1 MRTTKT
7 ALGGLFIVLFV
18 AACATGGSM
27 YTFDRNEL
35 ESVPTTSIGGD
46 PPPAVTPGTEL
57 VGREVLRID
66 QGRGTGRVVWT
77 VDRVPAGVQML
88 VAFDFAIDGAAD
100 LTVVVYR
107 GMEEP
112 VRLAVTPAAP
122 GAGADGGGS
131 LEPATGGAGAGAP
144 VTEAS
149 RFTRFASPAFEVS
162 GNAVEVELEIE
173 AAADAR
179 LYVDNFVVKQAP

>member
-1 MRTTKT
+1 MRSTKT

-112 VRLAVTPAAP
+112 VRLAVTPTGP
-122 GAGADGGGS
+122 GATATDGSPERATDGTRASGG
-131 LEPATGGAGAGAP
+131 
-144 VTEAS
+144 EAHP
-149 RFTRFASPAFEVS
+149 FTRFASPAFDVS

-173 AAADAR
+173 AAADSR